1 MITIKELHAM
11 IIARDVL
18 VEQLFKLMGA
28 DSLATIWSNAV
39 KEIDSALGGILGE
52 DDVQPG

>member
-1 MITIKELHAM
+1 M